1 VTDSAVVSLQDAYLT
16 LLKRAVLGETVP
28 PTTMYTPVPDLP
40 GGPVQRR
47 LLARAL
53 RRDGAVLARQV
64 AVDLSQNEEGRLS
77 AWDLPPWPLTMIG
90 SRRLA
95 NVAACMQS
103 VLEGGVP
110 GDFIETGVWKGGTTI
125 FMRGFLQAYA
135 VTDRTV
141 YVADSFQGLPEPDVG
156 QYPADQGLDLHLWP
170 NLAVTVDEVRANFAR
185 FGLLDAQVE
194 FVEGWFRDTLPA
206 LRGHPWS
213 VIRLDGDMYEST
225 MDSLRNLY
233 DDLAPGG
240 WLIIDDYE
248 IPACRQA
255 VGDYRA
261 ERGVTEPMVTV
272 DWTGVCW
279 QKQS

>member
-16 LLKRAVLGETVP
+16 LLKRALLGETVP
-28 PTTMYTPVPDLP
+28 PTTMYTPVPHVP
-40 GGPVQRR
+40 GGRFQRH

-53 RRDGAVLARQV
+53 QRERAVLARQV
-64 AVDLSQNEEGRLS
+64 AVDTSQNEDGRLS

-95 NVAACMQS
+95 NVEACMRS
-103 VLEGGVP
+103 VLDGGVP

-125 FMRGFLQAYA
+125 FMRGLLRAFA
-135 VTDRTV
+135 VTDRKV
-141 YVADSFQGLPEPDVG
+141 YVADSFEGLPEPDVS
-156 QYPADQGLDLHLWP
+156 QYPADRGLNLHLWP
-170 NLAVTVDEVRANFAR
+170 NLAISVEEVKANFAR
-185 FGLLDAQVE
+185 FGLLDGQVE
-194 FVEGWFRDTLPA
+194 FVKGWFRDTLPT

-213 VIRLDGDMYEST
+213 VVRLDGDMYEST
-225 MDSLRNLY
+225 IDALRNLY
-233 DDLAPGG
+233 DDLSPGG
-240 WLIIDDYE
+240 WLIVDDYE

-255 VGDYRA
+255 VGDFRD
-261 ERGVTEPMVTV
+261 EKGVTEPIVTV